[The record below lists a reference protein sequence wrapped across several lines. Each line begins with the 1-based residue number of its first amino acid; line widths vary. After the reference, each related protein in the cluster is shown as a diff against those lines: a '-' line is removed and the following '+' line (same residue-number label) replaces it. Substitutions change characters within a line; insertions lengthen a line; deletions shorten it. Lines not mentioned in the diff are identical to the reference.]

1 MVTVGSIV
9 GALTIAAIT
18 GTFATST
25 WFAADRLV
33 AGSLASALFVSGWA
47 LQIYGHRREGN
58 SPSVLGDARYLLI
71 GLLWWCAQVVGLRP
85 WRGTSN
91 TQSTLTVA
99 DRVFNAQVEQLY
111 RLAPQSL
118 VFSLVAAALV
128 YWLLFGA
135 IPEERLLVWML
146 FAVLLNV
153 GRLIMVRAHS
163 QDRDAVLH
171 TELWARRFWIGS
183 LLNGCVWGLCGSLL
197 MPRGHASLQFALVA
211 LLGVIPGISFSSLAA
226 ICAVF
231 MAFVLP
237 FVTPVAISLLFGNG
251 SSETVIGVAAIVFL
265 FVLWAVGR
273 RGEQDIIK
281 TFTQRF
287 ENDDLM
293 VAIREAQRRAE
304 HASQELA
311 AEVAKR
317 ESAQAQ
323 LLLAKDTAENA
334 NQAKSMFLATMSHE
348 IRTPMNGIIG
358 MAELMQ
364 RTPLTPKQQ
373 HYLST
378 IERSGQA
385 LLVIINDILDFSK
398 IEAGKVEL
406 EDIVFE
412 PRRIVRDVHDLFAE
426 TAANKGLMFTCAVD
440 ENIPIALRGDPTRLR
455 QILLNLVSN
464 AVKFTSVG
472 FITLRVSPLETST
485 PERCRFTVRVQDTGI
500 GMDDQ
505 AIQRLFRPFSQ
516 ADSTTTREFGG
527 TGLGLAISR
536 HLVELMGGSIV
547 VESTAGTGTC
557 FTLLIE
563 LAAVAD
569 ATLQPT
575 YTSTFAPQ
583 FRRGSVVLLVEDNE
597 VNRLVATAMLE
608 ELGCGVQ
615 IAETGAAA
623 VAFLASHTPDLVLMD
638 CQMPVMDG
646 FEATRR
652 IRKARN
658 AIFGSKHRLPIIAL
672 TANAAAGDRENCLA
686 AGMDDYLT
694 KPFSQGILLET
705 LVRWLPVSTQPALP
719 ALTAHG

>member
-1 MVTVGSIV
+1 
-9 GALTIAAIT
+9 
-18 GTFATST
+18 
-25 WFAADRLV
+25 
-33 AGSLASALFVSGWA
+33 
-47 LQIYGHRREGN
+47 
-58 SPSVLGDARYLLI
+58 
-71 GLLWWCAQVVGLRP
+71 
-85 WRGTSN
+85 
-91 TQSTLTVA
+91 
-99 DRVFNAQVEQLY
+99 
-111 RLAPQSL
+111 
-118 VFSLVAAALV
+118 
-128 YWLLFGA
+128 
-135 IPEERLLVWML
+135 ML
-146 FAVLLNV
+146 
-153 GRLIMVRAHS
+153 
-163 QDRDAVLH
+163 
-171 TELWARRFWIGS
+171 
-183 LLNGCVWGLCGSLL
+183 
-197 MPRGHASLQFALVA
+197 
-211 LLGVIPGISFSSLAA
+211 
-226 ICAVF
+226 
-231 MAFVLP
+231 
-237 FVTPVAISLLFGNG
+237 
-251 SSETVIGVAAIVFL
+251 
-265 FVLWAVGR
+265 
-273 RGEQDIIK
+273 
-281 TFTQRF
+281 
-287 ENDDLM
+287 
-293 VAIREAQRRAE
+293 
-304 HASQELA
+304 
-311 AEVAKR
+311 
-317 ESAQAQ
+317 
-323 LLLAKDTAENA
+323 
-334 NQAKSMFLATMSHE
+334 
-348 IRTPMNGIIG
+348 
-358 MAELMQ
+358 
-364 RTPLTPKQQ
+364 
-373 HYLST
+373 
-378 IERSGQA
+378 
-385 LLVIINDILDFSK
+385 
-398 IEAGKVEL
+398 
-406 EDIVFE
+406 
-412 PRRIVRDVHDLFAE
+412 
-426 TAANKGLMFTCAVD
+426 TCAVD

-557 FTLLIE
+557 FTLLVE

-575 YTSTFAPQ
+575 YASTFAPQ
-583 FRRGSVVLLVEDNE
+583 VRRGSVVLLVEDNE

-623 VAFLASHTPDLVLMD
+623 VAFLESHTPDLVLMD

-658 AIFGSKHRLPIIAL
+658 AKFGSKHRVPIIAL
-672 TANAAAGDRENCLA
+672 TANAASGDRENCLA